1 MRFCCQLKISN
12 GMDPDVIALGRKYVN
27 TRCELQS
34 SEGFAQLSSVG
45 MGTEAG
51 KLVACPVCS
60 LLIPIVLGSESRA
73 PPVNWT
79 HWLKCIEIWKKQ

>member
-1 MRFCCQLKISN
+1 MY
-12 GMDPDVIALGRKYVN
+12 PDVIAPSKKYVN
-27 TRCELQS
+27 TQYELQS

-60 LLIPIVLGSESRA
+60 LLIPVVLGSESRT
-73 PPVNWT
+73 PPIKWT
-79 HWLKCIEIWKKQ
+79 HRLKCIEIWKKQ